1 MGLDFLG
8 QARQNL
14 GAASDFNNSIL
25 RGGYQN
31 VLGLLGP
38 ELDAGARGNEA
49 AFNSSLRQSPR
60 AGGTGTQRLG
70 LMDSLGAQRNNALIG
85 LRPTAANMLASL
97 GGQAGSLGSGLLS
110 GNSSSG
116 IGLLGY
122 GLNQRQSQFD
132 MSRQSIQGI
141 MGALGGI
148 DWSGMGGAGGKSTLP
163 SSGGSVYGQNGA
175 WTPTPGTFKPGTGG

>member
-14 GAASDFNNSIL
+14 GTASDFNNSIM

-38 ELDAGARGNEA
+38 ELGASARGNEA

-60 AGGTGTQRLG
+60 GSGTGTQRLG

-85 LRPTAANMLASL
+85 LRPTASSMLASL

-110 GNSSSG
+110 GNVSNG

-122 GLNQRQSQFD
+122 GLQNRQSQFD

-148 DWSGMGGAGGKSTLP
+148 DWSGLGGGGKSTLP
-163 SSGGSVYGQNGA
+163 AGNGASGQNGT
-175 WTPTPGTFKPGTGG
+175 WTPTPGTMKPGTGG